1 MASAA
6 VNGNGENQGSFMLT
20 ADGAGADVAYTV
32 VQAVNKMRGLEA
44 DHELVTIINRF
55 SPQSID
61 SGAKYGKNT
70 VFP

>member
-1 MASAA
+1 VAAA
-6 VNGNGENQGSFMLT
+6 VI
-20 ADGAGADVAYTV
+20 AYRS
-32 VQAVNKMRGLEA
+32 Q
-44 DHELVTIINRF
+44 LVTIINRF